1 LHHAKK
7 SEASG
12 FCYVNDIVLGILEL
26 LKYHHRVLYIDID
39 IHHGDGVEEAFYS
52 TDRVMTLSFHK
63 YGDFFPGTGDVR
75 DTGVEEGKNYALN
88 FPLHDGLD
96 DASFQAI
103 FEPIVGEIMK
113 VYQPNAVVLQAG
125 ADSLTGDRLGCFNLS
140 MRGHALPLRYL
151 KKFNVPV
158 LLLGGGGYTIRNVA
172 RAWTYETAI
181 ALGEE
186 LADDLPYNDY
196 VEYYGPDYKLHVTT
210 NNMANLNTPEYLER
224 LKTEL
229 LETLRHV
236 RPPGMAPGRR
246 PPDTFEHDFDSDDE
260 DADARNHARAR
271 DKSVLSSA
279 ELMPKSDPHEP
290 KLRDRAHADVVLR
303 PAKKGGLKMEAV
315 HGSAN
320 LDVDPLVLEL
330 VDEPTAPTIPGA
342 PASAAA
348 SARTAAASSSGASA
362 AAAAVA
368 VAAPPPTAPVAD
380 PAPDVEMQ

>member
-1 LHHAKK
+1 
-7 SEASG
+7 
-12 FCYVNDIVLGILEL
+12 
-26 LKYHHRVLYIDID
+26 
-39 IHHGDGVEEAFYS
+39 
-52 TDRVMTLSFHK
+52 
-63 YGDFFPGTGDVR
+63 
-75 DTGVEEGKNYALN
+75 
-88 FPLHDGLD
+88 
-96 DASFQAI
+96 
-103 FEPIVGEIMK
+103 
-113 VYQPNAVVLQAG
+113 
-125 ADSLTGDRLGCFNLS
+125 
-140 MRGHALPLRYL
+140 
-151 KKFNVPV
+151 
-158 LLLGGGGYTIRNVA
+158 
-172 RAWTYETAI
+172 
-181 ALGEE
+181 
-186 LADDLPYNDY
+186 
-196 VEYYGPDYKLHVTT
+196 
-210 NNMANLNTPEYLER
+210 
-224 LKTEL
+224 
-229 LETLRHV
+229 
-236 RPPGMAPGRR
+236 MAPGRR